1 MLSSLSVIS
10 SLRRQGMTGVF
21 PSSERRRDGRTEREA
36 VSGQND
42 RKLTVMTADGLT
54 GAGDGPRVAALCLFR
69 WNRDAAE
76 VVTASSPPDP
86 LFALPSVPRRL
97 GFHRQPRLGLSDR

>member
-21 PSSERRRDGRTEREA
+21 PSSERRRDGRTGREA
-36 VSGQND
+36 VSRQND
-42 RKLTVMTADGLT
+42 RKLTVMTADGLM
-54 GAGDGPRVAALCLFR
+54 GRRARVAALYLFR

-86 LFALPSVPRRL
+86 LFALPAVPGRL